1 MPTQEEINRM
11 EAAARASKEKR
22 ESNEAD
28 REFRERKEAEER
40 LEAAARASKERRE
53 KSESIQSLGIDLCT
67 NQSPYKKIDLEST
80 MDWDDRF
87 NRDNNASF
95 LSWIRRYDHARE
107 QELTDW
113 ASLLHPD
120 RLACKLTTHKRND
133 SRGAYNLGCKVEFEN
148 GEKWIVRFP
157 MVGKVVNADEK
168 IEIEVATMN
177 LIRQQT
183 TIPIPNVKAWGL
195 AADNPLGIGPFIMM
209 DFIEGVTVDDIL
221 QDPDA
226 RIMRQDV
233 SESVIEAIFRQM
245 VGFLLQ
251 LQKLDFSSIGS
262 LTSKSETNSD
272 GFTATLHS
280 RPMTKKSHDFLLEG
294 GIDVFGPRDK
304 TFASTTEYFHHVI
317 DGDLQ
322 HLHDQPNSVDDERDA
337 REKYIYFNIMKSL
350 VSRHVLRD
358 HDMGPFKLICD
369 DLQPTNMIINNEQD
383 MKVIGVFDW
392 EWSYTAPVQ
401 LVHSTPSW
409 LLIESPNAWSSVD
422 ERLVRFNQHLDL
434 YSRILA
440 EEERKIL
447 GEEFDEGRK
456 PSSILQACQ
465 EDGRQWFHMI
475 ILRGFN
481 GPACVPFTKL
491 REQTKDWDELVSAIP
506 EEDIESFV
514 SKKMADLRTY
524 KDQMVEIEQRYN
536 IALGGGLEDLNCFL
550 SKNRELLA
558 LDDSRHQ
565 WQSWTRFS

>member
-1 MPTQEEINRM
+1 
-11 EAAARASKEKR
+11 
-22 ESNEAD
+22 
-28 REFRERKEAEER
+28 
-40 LEAAARASKERRE
+40 
-53 KSESIQSLGIDLCT
+53 
-67 NQSPYKKIDLEST
+67 

-113 ASLLHPD
+113 ASMLHPD

-233 SESVIEAIFRQM
+233 SERVIEAIFRQM

-272 GFTATLHS
+272 GFAATLHS

-294 GIDVFGPRDK
+294 GIDVFGEYNP
-304 TFASTTEYFHHVI
+304 FASGITSHAITQGHETKCLPLRPNIFITSLMGTCSICTTSQI
-317 DGDLQ
+317 RSMMSAMQ
-322 HLHDQPNSVDDERDA
+322 ERS
-337 REKYIYFNIMKSL
+337 IST
-350 VSRHVLRD
+350 
-358 HDMGPFKLICD
+358 LI
-369 DLQPTNMIINNEQD
+369 
-383 MKVIGVFDW
+383 
-392 EWSYTAPVQ
+392 S
-401 LVHSTPSW
+401 
-409 LLIESPNAWSSVD
+409 
-422 ERLVRFNQHLDL
+422 
-434 YSRILA
+434 
-440 EEERKIL
+440 
-447 GEEFDEGRK
+447 
-456 PSSILQACQ
+456 
-465 EDGRQWFHMI
+465 
-475 ILRGFN
+475 
-481 GPACVPFTKL
+481 
-491 REQTKDWDELVSAIP
+491 
-506 EEDIESFV
+506 
-514 SKKMADLRTY
+514 
-524 KDQMVEIEQRYN
+524 
-536 IALGGGLEDLNCFL
+536 
-550 SKNRELLA
+550 
-558 LDDSRHQ
+558 
-565 WQSWTRFS
+565 